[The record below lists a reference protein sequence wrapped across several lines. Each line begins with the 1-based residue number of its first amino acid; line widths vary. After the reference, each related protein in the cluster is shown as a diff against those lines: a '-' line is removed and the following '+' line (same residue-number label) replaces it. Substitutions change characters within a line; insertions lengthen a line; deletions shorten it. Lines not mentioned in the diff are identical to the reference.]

1 MHEESAPRR
10 PTARVLLIAA
20 LALTTVLAL
29 AGAAPAQAV
38 EPGLGPT
45 PVPID
50 GVVEPAEPLAPAAA
64 DTLPAVTVESSSAP
78 DRPPASAPKSSV
90 VPAPTP
96 APPRPD
102 PPAAVTA
109 RGEQALE
116 GGRDPVEEGIESGTN
131 PVETVSSLPS
141 RGDEALVPVESPRG
155 LGQRDGASS
164 PRTGGPR
171 PERVRAEIAESSPQ
185 ARPEGD
191 NTREGAERRAQV
203 AGRSRPSAVPEA
215 SVGSRGTTASDD
227 LRGTASDDL
236 RGTVSDDLRRATWD
250 DLRGATP
257 VEPLSDAPQPASP
270 SSSTSSS
277 VTAGSAPSAAAFLET
292 RPTASPGSR
301 ERLRAPPPGGGAEAF
316 ASVLERPG

>member
-1 MHEESAPRR
+1 MLWADAARTPR
-10 PTARVLLIAA
+10 
-20 LALTTVLAL
+20 
-29 AGAAPAQAV
+29 APAF
-38 EPGLGPT
+38 
-45 PVPID
+45 
-50 GVVEPAEPLAPAAA
+50 
-64 DTLPAVTVESSSAP
+64 
-78 DRPPASAPKSSV
+78 APKSSV

-116 GGRDPVEEGIESGTN
+116 GGRDAVEEGIESGTN

-155 LGQRDGASS
+155 LGQTDGASS

-191 NTREGAERRAQV
+191 NAREAAERRAQV
-203 AGRSRPSAVPEA
+203 AGRSRPSAAPEA
-215 SVGSRGTTASDD
+215 SVGSRGTTA
-227 LRGTASDDL
+227 
-236 RGTVSDDLRRATWD
+236 SDDLRRATWD

-277 VTAGSAPSAAAFLET
+277 VTAGSAPFAAAFLET